1 MPELPEVQTTVN
13 GLNKKV
19 LGRAFF
25 DVWTD
30 TPKLIKNLS
39 FAQFKEKIIG
49 KKINKVFR
57 RGKNIIFELSDGF
70 YLLTHLKMTGHYLYD
85 NCLPAGRQGQD
96 DPFNKYIR
104 VKFILD
110 NKKVLALSD
119 LRKFVKI
126 ILFESKEDLD
136 KELSLLGP
144 EPLEKD
150 FTFDKFKERF
160 KNKRGPIKKVLHEQ
174 EIMVGVGN
182 IYSDEILWK
191 TKINPFRKID
201 GLTEKELKD
210 IYKATR
216 VILEEAIKLGGTS
229 TSDYRNIKGERGGYG
244 NILRAYGREG
254 QKCSRCQTKIERKK
268 LAGRSAHFCPTC
280 QKV

>member
-19 LGRAFF
+19 LGRTFF

-39 FAQFKEKIIG
+39 IAQFKKKIIG
-49 KKINKVFR
+49 KKIKKVHR

-85 NCLPAGRQGQD
+85 EWSD

-119 LRKFVKI
+119 LRKFAKI
-126 ILFESKEDLD
+126 VLFESKEELD
-136 KELSLLGP
+136 KDLILLGP

-150 FTFDKFKERF
+150 FTFEKFKERF
-160 KNKRGPIKKVLHEQ
+160 KNRKGLIKKVLHEQ
-174 EIMVGVGN
+174 DVIVGVGN
-182 IYSDEILWK
+182 IYSDEVLWK
-191 TKINPFRKID
+191 TKINPFRKTD
-201 GLTEKELKD
+201 GLTDKELKD
-210 IYKATR
+210 IYNATR
-216 VILEEAIKLGGTS
+216 EILTKAIELRGTS
-229 TSDYRNIKGERGGYG
+229 TSDYRDIKGERGNYG
-244 NILRAYGREG
+244 KVLKVYGKEG
-254 QKCSRCQTKIERKK
+254 QECPRCKTKIQRKK
-268 LAGRSAHFCPTC
+268 IGGRSTHFCPIC
-280 QKV
+280 QKYAI